1 MKEETLRKSA
11 VSAGLVMGCTI
22 ISRLLGFIRMA
33 VINAVFG
40 ADGRADV
47 LNAVFNIPN
56 NMRKL
61 LAEGALSS
69 AFIPVLSS
77 SISKEENRGEPLQI
91 VRNILTVQLII
102 LVPILVLSVI
112 FARPVSRIFLD
123 FTDESRLLLGY
134 RLFRYLI
141 HYLLL
146 ISISAV
152 LMGVLNSHN
161 IFFIPAFTPIL
172 FSISVIAS
180 ILLFYKTL
188 GIFSMAV
195 GVLAGG
201 AAQILFQA
209 PKFTRLGYDFKLNF
223 NFSNKAFR
231 RIMKHWLPVVATSSI
246 FTVNQII
253 AMRFATALD
262 DGSASALQNA
272 LVFWQ
277 LPFGIFSTSIVTVL
291 FPRMSRQVST
301 EDTSG
306 LRRTVSYGLRS
317 LILLLVPS
325 ALIMMLLG
333 NEIIAV
339 AFQRG
344 EFVLRNTIMTADV
357 LFGYSIGL
365 FSVAAFNFLQRF
377 FYAAGNYKIP
387 LITALVVLIIDVSL
401 SLWLKETYLRVTG
414 LAVAN
419 SIAFTAGLIILFYS
433 TYRKLQFLFLR
444 NIAITSMKTLIAL
457 LPLTAFLLLFKH
469 LSGNWWQSGSSFKGF
484 ILIFTAGVI
493 SFLLLVLVYAAAQ
506 EDIVSQFIKR
516 KIREDKNEKT

>member
-1 MKEETLRKSA
+1 MA
-11 VSAGLVMGCTI
+11 CTI

-77 SISKEENRGEPLQI
+77 SISKEDTRGEAQQI

-102 LVPILVLSVI
+102 LVPLLIFSVI
-112 FARPVSRIFLD
+112 FARPVSKIFLD
-123 FTDESRLLLGY
+123 FTDESQLMLGY

-161 IFFIPAFTPIL
+161 VFFIPAFTPIL

-180 ILLFYKTL
+180 ILLFYRTM

-201 AAQILFQA
+201 LAQILFQT
-209 PKFTRLGYDFKLNF
+209 PKFMHLGYSFTLSF

-231 RIMKHWLPVVATSSI
+231 RIMRHWLPVVATSSI

-253 AMRFATALD
+253 AMRFATGLEN
-262 DGSASALQNA
+262 GSASALQNA

-277 LPFGIFSTSIVTVL
+277 LPFGIFSTSIITVL

-301 EDTSG
+301 EDKAG
-306 LRRTVSYGLRS
+306 LRRTVSYGFRS
-317 LILLLVPS
+317 LILLLIPS
-325 ALIMMLLG
+325 ALIMMVLG
-333 NEIIAV
+333 NEIISV

-344 EFVLRNTIMTADV
+344 EFVLRNTLMTAEV
-357 LFGYSIGL
+357 LFGYSLGL

-377 FYAAGNYKIP
+377 FYASGNYKIP
-387 LITALVVLIIDVSL
+387 LITAFIVLVIDVSL

-414 LAVAN
+414 LAIAN
-419 SIAFTAGLIILFYS
+419 SIAFTAGLVILFY
-433 TYRKLQFLFLR
+433 TAYRNLQFLYLR
-444 NIAITSMKTLIAL
+444 KILITFAKTITAGI
-457 LPLTAFLLLFKH
+457 PLTVFLLLFKS
-469 LSGNWWQSGSSFKGF
+469 LSGNWWQTGSSFKGF
-484 ILIFTAGVI
+484 LLIFAAGVI
-493 SFLLLVLVYAAAQ
+493 SLLLLVLIYAAMK
-506 EDIVSQFIKR
+506 EDIIAQFIKR
-516 KIREDKNEKT
+516 KLKEEKNDN